1 MNELLYQQTYLVHTN
16 FPYIGK
22 LYLPMFKMEPQPVV
36 WPDTK
41 VPIDK
46 DDENLRGGVNDFLW

>member
-22 LYLPMFKMEPQPVV
+22 LYLPKFKMEPQPVV

-41 VPIDK
+41 VDK

>member
-1 MNELLYQQTYLVHTN
+1 
-16 FPYIGK
+16 
-22 LYLPMFKMEPQPVV
+22 MEPQPVV